1 MKQAKDMFSE
11 VKALPVVVIKDVNDT
26 IPTLSALC
34 EGGLPAAEIT
44 FRTACAADAIRIGVE
59 NLLPENFNS
68 AEAMMALIE
77 KLQGVE

>member
-1 MKQAKDMFSE
+1 ME
-11 VKALPVVVIKDVNDT
+11 RLYEILEECCPDVD
-26 IPTLSALC
+26 
-34 EGGLPAAEIT
+34 
-44 FRTACAADAIRIGVE
+44 FRTEKNLIDDGRIESLDIVMIVNEIAEEYDIRIGVE

>member
-1 MKQAKDMFSE
+1 MDRLYE
-11 VKALPVVVIKDVNDT
+11 ILEECCPDVD
-26 IPTLSALC
+26 
-34 EGGLPAAEIT
+34 
-44 FRTACAADAIRIGVE
+44 FRTEKNLIDDGRIESLDIVMIVNEIAEEYDIRIGVE